1 MAAIHYYDGSGDIN
15 YDGSLDIMDM
25 IQIVNIIV
33 NQQEEN
39 LSEGEFEIID
49 ANNDQII
56 NIMDII
62 YFINIIIN

>member
-1 MAAIHYYDGSGDIN
+1 MGHN
-15 YDGSLDIMDM
+15 
-25 IQIVNIIV
+25 IV
-33 NQQEEN
+33 NQDDDN

-49 ANNDQII
+49 ADDNQLI

>member
-1 MAAIHYYDGSGDIN
+1 MKSEDCGYSIRFSPGVVHNQNDI
-15 YDGSLDIMDM
+15 D
-25 IQIVNIIV
+25 
-33 NQQEEN
+33 

-49 ANNDQII
+49 GDDDQNI